1 MPRNSCPWQRA
12 RTRATVLTVTKDPSN
27 DRWDAAQEGAELL
40 REGENDAAV
49 DELERVIASD
59 ANNEYA
65 HFFLGSAHFE
75 KGRFDKAMKAYLRAL
90 EIAPTY
96 LGALV
101 HLGHTLRMIGKFGEA
116 LRVGREALERSPED
130 GDALHL
136 IALVHY
142 ARGEKAAAIKYL
154 ERFLATRPE
163 LEVSNEAEGMLRMLR
178 GQIVTP
184 APAGEPTKP
193 DRELN

>member
-1 MPRNSCPWQRA
+1 VS
-12 RTRATVLTVTKDPSN
+12 KDASG

-40 REGENDAAV
+40 REGDADAAV
-49 DELERVIASD
+49 DELERVIAAD

-65 HFFLGSAHFE
+65 FFFLGSAHFE
-75 KGRFDKAMKAYLRAL
+75 KARFEKAMKAYLRAL
-90 EIAPTY
+90 EIAPGY

-101 HLGHTLRMIGKFGEA
+101 HLGHTLRMMGKHGEA

-154 ERFLATRPE
+154 ERFLATKPE
-163 LEVSNEAEGMLRMLR
+163 LEAANEAEGMLRMLR
-178 GQIVTP
+178 GQID
-184 APAGEPTKP
+184 ETKP
-193 DRELN
+193 DHELN

>member
-1 MPRNSCPWQRA
+1 V
-12 RTRATVLTVTKDPSN
+12 ATDPSN

-40 REGENDAAV
+40 REGEADAAV
-49 DELERVIASD
+49 DELERVIATD

-65 HFFLGSAHFE
+65 YFFLGSAHFE

-90 EIAPTY
+90 EIAPAY

-101 HLGHTLRMIGKFGEA
+101 HLGHTLRMIGKHGEA
-116 LRVGREALERSPED
+116 LRIGREALERSPDD

-142 ARGEKAAAIKYL
+142 ARGEKAAAIKYF
-154 ERFLATRPE
+154 ERFLATKPE
-163 LEVSNEAEGMLRMLR
+163 LEAANEAEGLLRMLR
-178 GQIVTP
+178 GQID
-184 APAGEPTKP
+184 ETKP
-193 DRELN
+193 DHELN

>member
-1 MPRNSCPWQRA
+1 VIWRWHVEDVTDDRA
-12 RTRATVLTVTKDPSN
+12 NAK
-27 DRWDAAQEGAELL
+27 WDAAQEGAELL
-40 REGENDAAV
+40 REGEADAAI
-49 DELERVIASD
+49 DELERVIAED
-59 ANNEYA
+59 AHNEYA
-65 HFFLGSAHFE
+65 HYFLGAAHFE
-75 KGRFDKAMKAYLRAL
+75 KGRFEKAMKAYLRAL

-101 HLGHTLRMIGKFGEA
+101 HLGHALRMLGKHGEA

-154 ERFLATRPE
+154 ERYLATRPE
-163 LEVSNEAEGMLRMLR
+163 LEAANEAEGMLRMLR
-178 GQIVTP
+178 GQIDTSTP
-184 APAGEPTKP
+184 TTGTP